1 MVKLYNVIVLLI
13 NDISHSR
20 CFSINVRENR
30 SGNHEWT
37 TERHRLHRTRD
48 TKRGQTKQKPPHRK
62 LKKWSIRTIPVM
74 FFLNK
79 TTAMLLKAI
88 IKAREKIHC
97 HLSNEYFVTS
107 NIS

>member
-1 MVKLYNVIVLLI
+1 
-13 NDISHSR
+13 
-20 CFSINVRENR
+20 
-30 SGNHEWT
+30 
-37 TERHRLHRTRD
+37 
-48 TKRGQTKQKPPHRK
+48 
-62 LKKWSIRTIPVM
+62 M

-107 NIS
+107 QYFMITTVEIL